1 MGMERLFDCLQQ
13 DKRDINIEGIIIAMI
28 MYTNSY
34 SHLHLL
40 MYQQPECPLQKP
52 VVGQYTSAAVT

>member
-1 MGMERLFDCLQQ
+1 
-13 DKRDINIEGIIIAMI
+13 MI

-52 VVGQYTSAAVT
+52 VVGQYASAVVTWKRSELVCLRIPEHSFKLN